1 MANNL
6 RNWFVRSERVK
17 GKHAG
22 VIKYGKYLTDP
33 NHPNHKD
40 KTRAIIP
47 IYGTVEG
54 FVNECAGE
62 SVKLDLANS
71 KRKGGRPVDSYAQS
85 FNFVLP
91 PTVQK
96 PSKEQWRAIFK
107 DVMSS
112 MAEKM
117 GLTSISQLKGK
128 VFANVHD
135 QDNPHLNVMVSRVID
150 GKAIANLDQKAVIG
164 IAKRSFTASVLKHC
178 GLDVSSYTPL
188 QTNLGRRQANW
199 QLQQRAAEKATKD
212 QEKATKDVIERLENE
227 IENAKE
233 LQRLTAMLQN
243 QVFKW
248 MDAVEKKDEKQEARQ
263 GNRINN
269 TINKINE
276 LNIDPETA
284 LLLDSVVQQ
293 AENKVG
299 KKITIGA
306 KI

>member
-17 GKHAG
+17 GRHAG

-33 NHPNHKD
+33 NHPNHKG
-40 KTRAIIP
+40 KTREIIP
-47 IYGTVEG
+47 IYGTVES

-62 SVKLDLANS
+62 SVRLDLTNS
-71 KRKGGRPVDSYAQS
+71 KSKGGRPVESYAQS

-91 PTVQK
+91 PTVHK
-96 PSKEQWRAIFK
+96 PSKEQWKAVFK

-112 MAEKM
+112 IAEKM
-117 GLTSISQLKGK
+117 GLTSTSQLKGK

-164 IAKRSFTASVLKHC
+164 VAKRSFTASVLKHC
-178 GLDVSSYTPL
+178 GLEVSSYTPL
-188 QTNLGRRQANW
+188 QTNLGKRQANW

-212 QEKATKDVIERLENE
+212 QEKATKNVIERLEDE

-248 MDAVEKKDEKQEARQ
+248 MDAVEQQDKKQEARQ

-269 TINKINE
+269 TINKIND

-284 LLLDSVVQQ
+284 VLLDSVVQQ